1 MHFRIERGSIIEEWG
16 TPLTD
21 AITKEDNVMVLTELD
36 AIKAYARMMNTR
48 SIEHFK
54 PLIADDIELKSQVQS
69 KPVQGKDAFLEFM
82 LKNFEKIADDAQ
94 VWAEIGKIHKSGRT
108 RPCAVL
114 SQYSM
119 ENMVASATVEIE
131 GDKIKRL
138 NLFFV
143 PSPEKAERTGE
154 FPT

>member
-1 MHFRIERGSIIEEWG
+1 M
-16 TPLTD
+16 
-21 AITKEDNVMVLTELD
+21 KLTELD

-48 SIEHFK
+48 NIEHLE

-69 KPVQGKDAFLEFM
+69 EPVQGKDGFLDFM
-82 LKNFEKIADDAQ
+82 SKSIEKIADDAL
-94 VWAEIGKIHKSGRT
+94 VWAEIGEIHKSGRT

-119 ENMVASATVEIE
+119 DNMVASATVEIE
-131 GDKIKRL
+131 DGKIKRL
-138 NLFFV
+138 NLFFI
-143 PSPEKAERTGE
+143 PAPDEAKRTGE

>member
-1 MHFRIERGSIIEEWG
+1 M
-16 TPLTD
+16 
-21 AITKEDNVMVLTELD
+21 A
-36 AIKAYARMMNTR
+36 
-48 SIEHFK
+48 
-54 PLIADDIELKSQVQS
+54 
-69 KPVQGKDAFLEFM
+69 
-82 LKNFEKIADDAQ
+82 KNFEKIADGAR
-94 VWAEIGKIHKSGRT
+94 VWAEIGEIHKSGRA

-138 NLFFV
+138 NLFFI
-143 PSPEKAERTGE
+143 PSPEKTERTGE

>member
-1 MHFRIERGSIIEEWG
+1 ME
-16 TPLTD
+16 LTESD
-21 AITKEDNVMVLTELD
+21 AIR
-36 AIKAYARMMNTR
+36 AYARMMNTR
-48 SIEHFK
+48 NIEHLE
-54 PLIADDIELKSQVQS
+54 PLIAADVELKSQVQS
-69 KPVQGKDAFLEFM
+69 EPVQGKDAFLDFM
-82 LKNFEKIADDAQ
+82 SKNIEKIADDAP

-138 NLFFV
+138 NLFFI
-143 PSPEKAERTGE
+143 PAPEEAERSGE

>member
-1 MHFRIERGSIIEEWG
+1 MLKEVRLHRSMGNPGKDVI
-16 TPLTD
+16 TD
-21 AITKEDNVMVLTELD
+21 KDDAMELTELV

-48 SIEHFK
+48 DIKHFE

-69 KPVQGKDAFLEFM
+69 KPVQGKNAFLDFM
-82 LKNFEKIADDAQ
+82 VKNFEKIADDAP
-94 VWAEIGKIHKSGRT
+94 VWAEIGEIHKSGRT

-131 GDKIKRL
+131 GNKIKRL
-138 NLFFV
+138 KLFFI
-143 PSPEKAERTGE
+143 PSPEEAERTGE